1 MDYRIAPLLAGARLD
16 HFAMVVHDLK
26 KTTAFLEPLLPG
38 PFRHFEFN
46 STSKIYGR
54 VTSYTLNIAL
64 VPLSPE
70 VDLEIIQTSAG
81 ENEVHARFLRE
92 RGEGIE
98 HLAYEVEDL
107 QTSIRQFEQAGFEV
121 ILIKHGATPAT
132 AYIDTTA
139 VGGTI
144 TELIH
149 KGFKPYDPSTWP
161 K

>member
-1 MDYRIAPLLAGARLD
+1 MNDRIAQLLAGARLD
-16 HFAMVVHDLK
+16 HFAMAVHDRE
-26 KTTAFLEPLLPG
+26 KTVQFLAPILPG
-38 PFRHFEFN
+38 PVRRFEFN

-54 VTSYTLNIAL
+54 VTSYTLSIAL
-64 VPLSPE
+64 IGLSND
-70 VDLEIIQTSAG
+70 VNLEIIETSGG

-98 HLAYEVEDL
+98 HFGYEVDDI
-107 QTSIRQFEQAGFEV
+107 QASIRAFEAVGFPV
-121 ILIKHGATPAT
+121 ILIKHGAPPGS

-144 TELIH
+144 TELIQ
-149 KGFKPYDPSTWP
+149 KGFKPDDPSTWP